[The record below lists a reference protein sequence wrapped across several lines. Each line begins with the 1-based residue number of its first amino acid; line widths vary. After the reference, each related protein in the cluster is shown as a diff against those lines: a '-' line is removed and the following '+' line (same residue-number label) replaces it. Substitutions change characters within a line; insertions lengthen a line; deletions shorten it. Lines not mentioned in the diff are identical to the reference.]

1 MALRTRELIESMQ
14 GDLTK
19 QSKKIRKTILDMV
32 YHAKAS
38 HVGSALS
45 IADIVTYLYFS
56 GRWCLH
62 GPNIE
67 NRDSLILSKGHACV
81 AIYSALYHLK
91 ILGDE
96 EISSYGKDG
105 SNLMH
110 HISHKVDGVDFSTG
124 SLGHGLPFTVGL
136 AVADLINGE
145 NNTTRFCIIGDGELA
160 EGSNWEAMLFS
171 AHNRLRN
178 ITLIVDNNN
187 MQSLGTVDDTMQLQ
201 PISDKFISFG
211 WEVFNVDGHDFEKL
225 HAAMTSK
232 KNSKPKVIIAK
243 TIKGKGVSFMENKV
257 EWHYKNP
264 SEQEYF
270 DALSEIGRA

>member
-1 MALRTRELIESMQ
+1 
-14 GDLTK
+14 
-19 QSKKIRKTILDMV
+19 MV
-32 YHAKAS
+32 YFAKAS

-56 GRWCLH
+56 GQWCLH
-62 GPNIE
+62 GPKIE
-67 NRDSLILSKGHACV
+67 SRDSLVLSKGHACV

-91 ILGDE
+91 ILGDD
-96 EISSYGKDG
+96 EIRSYGKNG

-136 AVADLINGE
+136 ALADLINGKE
-145 NNTTRFCIIGDGELA
+145 NTTRFCIIGDGELA

-171 AHNRLRN
+171 AHNSLRN
-178 ITLIVDNNN
+178 ITLIIDCNN
-187 MQSLGTVDDTMQLQ
+187 MQSLGTVDETMQLQ
-201 PISDKFISFG
+201 PIPDKLISFG
-211 WEVFNVDGHDFEKL
+211 WHVLEVDGHDFEEL
-225 HAAMTSK
+225 HKAIADKENT
-232 KNSKPKVIIAK
+232 KPLAIIAK

-264 SEQEYF
+264 NEREYIN
-270 DALSEIGRA
+270 ALSEIERA